1 MNQSSP
7 AQPITIPGQPR
18 SPKSLCITSHDGL
31 HVLYTAPPQ
40 ILTVLYSIYCAEAAR
55 TTPESHRSIWYLSR
69 DPPSRPFVNL
79 QKVEKASPA
88 YPRRPFAAIRVPPTT
103 FCCDKTLYFS
113 PRKPEKLDKSTWF
126 FYVFLENL
134 TVVYRNLLSGCLC
147 GCLCGTS
154 AGRAS
159 RPRQLPTKR
168 EPFARRSREE

>member
-1 MNQSSP
+1 MNKSSP

-31 HVLYTAPPQ
+31 HVPYTAPPQ

-126 FYVFLENL
+126 FYIFLEN
-134 TVVYRNLLSGCLC
+134 VKKSYRNLLC
-147 GCLCGTS
+147 GCLCGPPRE
-154 AGRAS
+154 ARLDPS
-159 RPRQLPTKR
+159 R
-168 EPFARRSREE
+168 

>member
-1 MNQSSP
+1 MCMYILTHPAPSARTHEPMNPQSSP

-103 FCCDKTLYFS
+103 FCCDKTLHFS
-113 PRKPEKLDKSTWF
+113 P
-126 FYVFLENL
+126 ENL
-134 TVVYRNLLSGCLC
+134 KNLIKVC
-147 GCLCGTS
+147 GF
-154 AGRAS
+154 
-159 RPRQLPTKR
+159 PIF
-168 EPFARRSREE
+168 FAQISP